1 MRICDLGKKPRRPKY
16 LPQEGQQ
23 EAPQNASSKCRKTDS
38 WALERKGKRGVG
50 RPGAGLP
57 GAFPEGC
64 GGLSAGTPGSPSPG
78 RGVLLLSA
86 LLSPASPADL
96 LSWPSPPPGSR
107 PPHLLGRQLHMQGP
121 RGGTGRQ
128 RGGRA
133 RGWQGHRAPER
144 TIGAH
149 LDPRAAGR
157 PGGQSSRIRRRLRS
171 RYPPSLCSLET
182 DHRRTPAA
190 RRPD

>member
-1 MRICDLGKKPRRPKY
+1 MQENRLLGAGAKGKARRRPAGRRAPRR
-16 LPQEGQQ
+16 L
-23 EAPQNASSKCRKTDS
+23 S
-38 WALERKGKRGVG
+38 
-50 RPGAGLP
+50 
-57 GAFPEGC
+57 EGC
-64 GGLSAGTPGSPSPG
+64 RDLSAGTPGSPSPG

-96 LSWPSPPPGSR
+96 LSRPSPPPGSR

-144 TIGAH
+144 STGAH
-149 LDPRAAGR
+149 LDPGAARR
-157 PGGQSSRIRRRLRS
+157 PGGQSSRIRRSLRS
-171 RYPPSLCSLET
+171 RYPPSPCSLET
-182 DHRRTPAA
+182 NHPRAPAA